1 MKRTNLAAA
10 LLVLGV
16 GVAWISPTAA
26 QRATLGQPVTAVPR
40 AEKAPTQHRQD
51 RSEGINAPVSDND
64 GKRPESREQEQGP
77 SRAFIEE
84 QEGARH
90 RD

>member
-40 AEKAPTQHRQD
+40 AEKAPTQHR
-51 RSEGINAPVSDND
+51 RERLEGIDAPANGFDAR
-64 GKRPESREQEQGP
+64 RPDSPDREQGP